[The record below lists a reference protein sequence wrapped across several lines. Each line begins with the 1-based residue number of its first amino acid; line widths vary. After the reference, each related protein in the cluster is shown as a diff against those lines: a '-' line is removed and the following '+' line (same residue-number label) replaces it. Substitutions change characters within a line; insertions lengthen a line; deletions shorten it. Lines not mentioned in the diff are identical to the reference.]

1 VNNCPLIAEYDTA
14 FSTLPVLEK
23 YIFTASL
30 KKIPLLTCEGQ
41 RLFCFLK
48 YFLFLMLAF

>member
-30 KKIPLLTCEGQ
+30 KKIPLLTCEGH
-41 RLFCFLK
+41 CFLK
-48 YFLFLMLAF
+48 YFLFLMLLF